1 LQQGT
6 QVLLKFPRLQQKTP
20 NHELLG
26 LKVLVVDAH
35 PLFADGITN
44 LLASRGLDVVGIAR
58 DGDEAV
64 SLASALKP
72 DLVLLDVYLPH
83 QSGPQ
88 IIQPIKVNSP
98 AAQVVMFSLNAED
111 DALVESMLVGANGFL
126 LKNQP
131 TEEFF
136 QALAAIR
143 RGETQLAPGLA
154 NQLARRL
161 RSIEAGQP
169 RREQAIQALQAAG
182 LSQQQ
187 IEILT
192 FVAQGKLY
200 KEIAA
205 ELNLSESSIKYH
217 SDRIQTLLKLPNR
230 TELVAH
236 AIKIGLVPN
245 RRPSP
250 NKPE

>member
-1 LQQGT
+1 
-6 QVLLKFPRLQQKTP
+6 LLKFPRLQQKAP

-26 LKVLVVDAH
+26 MRVLVVDIH
-35 PLFADGITN
+35 PLFAEGITK
-44 LLASRGLDVVGIAR
+44 LLASRGLDIVGIAR

-64 SLASALKP
+64 CLAAELKP
-72 DLVLLDVYLPH
+72 DLVLLDAYLPH
-83 QSGPQ
+83 QSGTQ
-88 IIQPIKVNSP
+88 IIQPIKANSP
-98 AAQVVMFSLNAED
+98 ASQIVMFSLNAED
-111 DALVESMLVGANGFL
+111 DDLVESMRVGANGFL

-161 RSIEAGQP
+161 RSIELGQP
-169 RREQAIQALQAAG
+169 RQEQAAQALQAAG

-187 IEILT
+187 IEILSL
-192 FVAQGKLY
+192 VAKGKLY

-205 ELNLSESSIKYH
+205 DLNLSESSIKYH
-217 SDRIQTLLKLPNR
+217 SDRIQTLLKLSNR
-230 TELVAH
+230 SELVAY
-236 AIKIGLVPN
+236 AIKIGLAPN
-245 RRPSP
+245 RRAAP
-250 NKPE
+250 NTPQ